1 MHIIGTS
8 FGANIAP
15 AAASPGSNKTS
26 DPNIEV
32 CAVNALNKHAA
43 SLKRLLSQSESLF
56 HGIADACKEAKMIH
70 SSQLEEIFD
79 RKTGQTLR
87 ERADHFI
94 DCIISVVDICPDY
107 LKVFL
112 YILADKGSGNIA
124 FVTVAERIAQSCKLS
139 MLFSSIIKIHFY
151 S

>member
-1 MHIIGTS
+1 MLTKNYFHIIGTS
-8 FGANIAP
+8 SGANIAP

-26 DPNIEV
+26 DPNIGV
-32 CAVNALNKHAA
+32 CAVTALNKHAG

-56 HGIADACKEAKMIH
+56 HGIADACKEAKMID

-94 DCIISVVDICPDY
+94 DCILLFIDICPDDFG
-107 LKVFL
+107 VFL
-112 YILADKGSGNIA
+112 HILVDKGSGNKA

-139 MLFSSIIKIHFY
+139 III
-151 S
+151 

>member
-1 MHIIGTS
+1 M
-8 FGANIAP
+8 
-15 AAASPGSNKTS
+15 
-26 DPNIEV
+26 EV
-32 CAVNALNKHAA
+32 CAVNALNKHAG

-87 ERADHFI
+87 ERADRFI
-94 DCIISVVDICPDY
+94 DCIISVVDICPDR

-112 YILADKGSGNIA
+112 YIVADKGSGNIA

-139 MLFSSIIKIHFY
+139 III
-151 S
+151 

>member
-1 MHIIGTS
+1 MLTNNYFHIIGTS
-8 FGANIAP
+8 SGANIAP
-15 AAASPGSNKTS
+15 AAGSPGSNKTS
-26 DPNIEV
+26 DPNIGV
-32 CAVNALNKHAA
+32 CAVNALNKHAG
-43 SLKRLLSQSESLF
+43 SFKRLLSQSESLF
-56 HGIADACKEAKMIH
+56 RGIAVACKEAKMIH

-94 DCIISVVDICPDY
+94 DCIISVVEICPDH

-139 MLFSSIIKIHFY
+139 III
-151 S
+151 